1 MPGCVAKRNKKIEKS
16 LEKAAVMQKSRL
28 KKLYAMVKRRKMIS
42 KKHAAGADYRSGSGD
57 STVDVDEI
65 EGNPWFF
72 AQTLFPAVSG

>member
-1 MPGCVAKRNKKIEKS
+1 MLGCVAKRNKKLKS
-16 LEKAAVMQKSRL
+16 PLKKLRIMQKSRL

-72 AQTLFPAVSG
+72 ALTLFPAVSG